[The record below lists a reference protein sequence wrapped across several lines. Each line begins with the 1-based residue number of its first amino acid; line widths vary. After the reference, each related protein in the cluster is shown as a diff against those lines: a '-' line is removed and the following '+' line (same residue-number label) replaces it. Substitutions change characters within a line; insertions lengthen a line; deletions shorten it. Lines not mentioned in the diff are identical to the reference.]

1 MYLTKKIRN
10 DQFLT
15 KKCEDLPKNA
25 KETHRGLIK
34 KKNMFKCK

>member
-15 KKCEDLPKNA
+15 KKCEDFEKNV

-34 KKNMFKCK
+34 KKNMFK